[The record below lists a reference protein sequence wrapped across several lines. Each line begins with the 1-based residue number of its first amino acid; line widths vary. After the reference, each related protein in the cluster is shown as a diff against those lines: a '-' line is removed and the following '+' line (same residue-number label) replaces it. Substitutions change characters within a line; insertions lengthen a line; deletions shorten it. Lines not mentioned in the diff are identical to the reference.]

1 MEARRCASAEELA
14 RLGVPEDFDDPLVLV
29 FKMVSDNGANIKSA
43 WHDGERWVPCVDHT
57 LELCTLPITWVKKRT
72 SGDDGAVRA
81 GSIAEA
87 YAHGRGLVGYLHVSP
102 KAEADFHK
110 AQEALGLAQTKIDLD
125 VRTRWRTAH
134 DMGDQLLHNKLA
146 ILEMDKNPSYKDPG
160 ETWGK
165 NKLSMT
171 MWDFIEEGTAV
182 LDPAAMASQFLE
194 GDKYVTSSLVVPMT
208 YGLMATSS
216 PQADVKFKNRADD
229 EFNDDE
235 LNPAKVPHDQL
246 TDKMQEARKSYHERL
261 ISYFDSEVS
270 IDVKK
275 FWFVASM
282 LDVRFKKLTFKNDR
296 MLTARMR
303 RDAVKWLTEEF
314 NRTYKGKVA
323 AKPVPP
329 TPSASSPKPYVKRRK
344 TSTAAFFDDSDDD
357 SNDGGG
363 EEEEEPKDELEA
375 YLALPQVKC
384 KTDKEALD
392 WWRDRADEFP
402 NLSVMARQY
411 LGCPASSA
419 AVERLFSQV
428 GIAFSKKRQRAGA
441 DTIADI
447 MFARCNLP

>member
-1 MEARRCASAEELA
+1 METRRFVSVLELA
-14 RLGVPEDFDDPLVLV
+14 RLVVRSDFDDPLLLV
-29 FKMVSDNGANIKSA
+29 FKMVSDNGSNIKSA

-57 LELCTLPITWVKKRT
+57 LELCTLPITWVKKHAT
-72 SGDDGAVRA
+72 GHEAVRS

-87 YAHGRGLVGYLHVSP
+87 YAHGRGIVGFLHVSP

-110 AQEALGLAQTKIDLD
+110 AQDAHDLAQTKIDLD

-134 DMGDQLLHNKLA
+134 DMGDQLQHNKPA

-165 NKLSMT
+165 NKISMA

-182 LDPAAMASQFLE
+182 LDPTAMASQFLE

-208 YGLMATSS
+208 FGLMATSS
-216 PQADVKFKNRADD
+216 PLADVKFKNRAAD
-229 EFNDDE
+229 EFNDSD
-235 LNPAKVPHDQL
+235 LNPVKVPHDQL
-246 TDKMQEARKSYHERL
+246 TEKMQEARKSYHERL
-261 ISYFDSEVS
+261 IKYFDSDVS
-270 IDVKK
+270 IDVQK
-275 FWFVASM
+275 FWFIASM

-296 MLTARMR
+296 MITVRMR
-303 RDAVKWLTEEF
+303 REAVKWLTEEF
-314 NRTYKGKVA
+314 NRKYKGKA
-323 AKPVPP
+323 EKPV
-329 TPSASSPKPYVKRRK
+329 SSKSETFDTPYVKRRK
-344 TSTAAFFDDSDDD
+344 TSAQAFFDDSDD
-357 SNDGGG
+357 SM
-363 EEEEEPKDELEA
+363 EEEEEEESKDELEA

-384 KTDKEALD
+384 STEKEALD
-392 WWRDRADEFP
+392 WWRDHADEFP

-428 GIAFSKKRQRAGA
+428 GIAFSKKRQSAGA
-441 DTIADI
+441 DTVAEM